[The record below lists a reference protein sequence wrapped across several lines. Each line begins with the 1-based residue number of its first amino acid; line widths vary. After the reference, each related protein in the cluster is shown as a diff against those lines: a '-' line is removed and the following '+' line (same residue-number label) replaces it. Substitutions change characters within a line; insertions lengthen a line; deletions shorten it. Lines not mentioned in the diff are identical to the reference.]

1 MATPLKINNVGGTE
15 IKQLTTAE
23 ENYVAYQ
30 IGLHL
35 AASSA
40 GDVGSISTNAAHTS
54 IGSYTNNFYNE
65 PVGTHP
71 STSIT
76 SGSTTTTLYQN
87 QGTGAETDSDVL
99 SPLMWVDSASQTGF
113 KEMPDADL
121 NEAVDRYL
129 TTIFTN
135 DYPGVFKLGS
145 SSPGP
150 DYSVWLSS
158 VFTDTRTDGTSV
170 AYNIYRRDT
179 YSAPSTVSPL
189 YARDNAGFDG
199 IQAMTDRQI
208 KYSFGQR
215 AKTRIGTS
223 KIGSYQIRTATQGAP
238 TDPGTWVS
246 AGSATDTI
254 QTTADQSF
262 TSVFTIAYGTGYTR
276 GYTGAYTG
284 NYTKAYSKAYTNS
297 YSGASFTSAY
307 SKSFTRVDLESFN
320 RPYTKAYTSNYAL
333 AYTRVQQE
341 AFNRPYTR
349 SYTSNYGKGYTRVQ
363 QEAFNRPY
371 TNVFLR
377 DYIKGYTRQQS
388 EAFAVNYTITFAST
402 FGANYTRNYTSN
414 YQRNYVPNYDRGYA
428 GGNFARTF
436 TTALAYAGSYIRN
449 YASIAYYASRYNRLL
464 PGEYAGSRTVTNYVG
479 NSQNADTTRD
489 DAGGLPW
496 SLDLRGAYLSNF
508 APQYEAGSLFFSGS
522 AGTIFF
528 TGGRTAGDK
537 AIGYVRGYAGSGTF
551 QNYENYYYM
560 GDPQNTATFAPLW
573 YTIENE
579 TFFLAPDLNVAYQG
593 PSTALRLRHVGTQYE
608 GAFESGN
615 PFGNDYSGD
624 LRDRGYASVIQV
636 YVGVFPYPGGSVAYY
651 IRGSLYVNFQIFIP
665 TFNAIDGKSAS
676 WPGGAISSPGYVG
689 FAYFAQIVDT
699 SGNIA
704 YNPDT
709 PQPPGV
715 LGFIDTIYTG
725 ALTPIGFNIAYYGRD
740 VNYSTGFG
748 APNYTRNVAY
758 QRNYVRNYARGF
770 AGTAFV
776 GGYQN
781 EFGRA
786 YLRNYTSN
794 YTSVYA
800 GNYTGLYTSLYEK
813 QYNTAYTIQYVN
825 TYTGPYTSLYTSEY
839 QKEFDSPYTNTY
851 TGPYTSLYTSEYQK
865 EFSAPYTNT
874 YTGAYTSVYTGAYS
888 KAYTG
893 TYDTTYITDYIQDY
907 TEVYDKLFEST
918 YAAEY
923 IGDYIGNF
931 EGLTIQSGSETD
943 ETYTLYVRIG

>member
-1 MATPLKINNVGGTE
+1 MATPLKINNAGGTE
-15 IKQLTTAE
+15 IKQFTTAE
-23 ENYVAYQ
+23 ENYIAYQ

-35 AASSA
+35 AASGSN
-40 GDVGSISTNAAHTS
+40 GTGSITTNASHTS
-54 IGSYTNNFYNE
+54 IGSYTDTFYNE

-76 SGSTTTTLYQN
+76 SGSTTTTVYQN
-87 QGTGAETDSDVL
+87 QGTAVETDSDVL
-99 SPLMWVDSASQTGF
+99 SPIMWVDSGGQTGF

-129 TTIFTN
+129 STIFTN

-170 AYNIYRRDT
+170 SYNIYRRDT
-179 YSAPSTVSPL
+179 YTPPSTVSPL
-189 YARDNAGFDG
+189 YVRDNAGFDG

-208 KYSFGQR
+208 KYTFGQR
-215 AKTRIGTS
+215 AKTRIGVS
-223 KIGSYQIRTATQGAP
+223 KIGSYQIRTATAGAP

-246 AGSATDTI
+246 AGAATDTI
-254 QTTADQSF
+254 QSTADQSF
-262 TSVFTIAYGTGYTR
+262 TSVFTIGYGTGYTR

-284 NYTKAYSKAYTNS
+284 NYTKAYSAAYTNS
-297 YSGASFTSAY
+297 YSGAAFTSAY
-307 SKSFTRVDLESFN
+307 SKSFTRVDSESFN

-349 SYTSNYGKGYTRVQ
+349 SYTSNYGKGYTRIQ
-363 QEAFNRPY
+363 QEIFNRPY

-388 EAFAVNYTITFAST
+388 EAFAVNYTITFANT
-402 FGANYTRNYTSN
+402 FGANYTRNYISN
-414 YQRNYVPNYDRGYA
+414 YARNYVPNYDRVYA
-428 GGNFARTF
+428 GGNYARHF
-436 TTALAYAGSYIRN
+436 NTTLTYVGAYISNYTSPSAYDGGYTGTRAGN
-449 YASIAYYASRYNRLL
+449 YASSRIPATY
-464 PGEYAGSRTVTNYVG
+464 TG
-479 NSQNADTTRD
+479 NSQTADTTKD
-489 DAGGLPW
+489 DDGTQWGIGII
-496 SLDLRGAYLSNF
+496 GAYLTAF
-508 APQYEAGSLFFSGS
+508 APQYSIGNIFFAGSANIGY
-522 AGTIFF
+522 F
-528 TGGRTAGDK
+528 TGGRTSAHK
-537 AIGYVRGYAGSGTF
+537 AFGYIRGYAGPGGF
-551 QNYENYYYM
+551 AYYDNYRYM
-560 GDPQNTATFAPLW
+560 GDPLHGGNLIFYTGENVRYYVSGTPSTGYDGAISASRFTAS
-573 YTIENE
+573 
-579 TFFLAPDLNVAYQG
+579 TFFRGRYEGLSGVSYEGLINRGYSGVFHNY
-593 PSTALRLRHVGTQYE
+593 VGTVPY
-608 GAFESGN
+608 
-615 PFGNDYSGD
+615 PFGNTSLG
-624 LRDRGYASVIQV
+624 I
-636 YVGVFPYPGGSVAYY
+636 GGTQKAY
-651 IRGSLYVNFQIFIP
+651 IRGATYVTFQVFVP
-665 TFNAIDGKSAS
+665 TFQAVDGKGPT
-676 WPGGAISSPGYVG
+676 WPGGGTAGSPGYVG
-689 FAYFAQIVDT
+689 FVYFVTNVNTGGSLTYANFVD
-699 SGNIA
+699 A
-704 YNPDT
+704 
-709 PQPPGV
+709 
-715 LGFIDTIYTG
+715 IYTG
-725 ALTPIGFNIAYYGRD
+725 APVNEEFGRVFYAATGNYQNEFGT
-740 VNYSTGFG
+740 VNYIRTLS
-748 APNYTRNVAY
+748 Y

-776 GGYQN
+776 AGYQN
-781 EFGRA
+781 EFGAA
-786 YLRNYTSN
+786 YLRNYTRN

-800 GNYTGLYTSLYEK
+800 GNYTGLYTSLYEN
-813 QYNTAYTIQYVN
+813 QYNTAYTIQYIKP
-825 TYTGPYTSLYTSEY
+825 YTGPYTSLYTSEY
-839 QKEFDSPYTNTY
+839 QKEFNRPYTNTY

-865 EFSAPYTNT
+865 EFNAPYTNT